1 MKAKHVYMNNCSYID
16 YFEGVLMIKEKT
28 AETVE
33 LDGES
38 CRQKVIHGETLVKL
52 KETTLSYES

>member
-1 MKAKHVYMNNCSYID
+1 
-16 YFEGVLMIKEKT
+16 MIKEKT